1 MAELPGVRAHP
12 EPNGRC
18 YVREQ
23 HERDR
28 EKVYNEDAGR
38 LINSRSIT
46 IWPECNATSLPGD
59 GWCRTMVKWW
69 LKDGRVGGGR
79 WAHLRGPTRDR
90 MTAVT
95 ALSEPEAV

>member
-1 MAELPGVRAHP
+1 MTAIVRALMAELPGVRAHP

-38 LINSRSIT
+38 LNNSRSIT

-59 GWCRTMVKWW
+59 GWWFDDCLMI
-69 LKDGRVGGGR
+69 GGWVEG
-79 WAHLRGPTRDR
+79 G
-90 MTAVT
+90 
-95 ALSEPEAV
+95 

>member
-1 MAELPGVRAHP
+1 MTAIVRALMAELPGVRTHP

-18 YVREQ
+18 YVRET
-23 HERDR
+23 HEGDR

-59 GWCRTMVKWW
+59 GWW
-69 LKDGRVGGGR
+69 LDDCLLIGGWVEG
-79 WAHLRGPTRDR
+79 G
-90 MTAVT
+90 
-95 ALSEPEAV
+95 